1 MNAQQSVASP
11 RSAVPRLAVP
21 RTVVLVGLMG
31 AGKTSIGRRLAARL
45 HLPFRDAD
53 NEIETAAGRTI
64 EEIFE
69 QFGEAEFR
77 AGERR
82 VIGRLLQDNPPH
94 ILATGGGAYMD
105 PETRA
110 LIRSHGIS
118 VWLRAELDVLLA
130 RTSRRSNRPLL
141 KQGNPREILGRL
153 IDVRYPVYAEA
164 DITVDS
170 IDAPPEETVER
181 VLKALGAYPGVT
193 LADGG

>member
-1 MNAQQSVASP
+1 MNAHQPVISS
-11 RSAVPRLAVP
+11 RSAAPRLVVP

-45 HLPFRDAD
+45 NLPFRDAD

-69 QFGEAEFR
+69 RFGEAEFR

-110 LIRSHGIS
+110 LIRDHGIS
-118 VWLRAELDVLLA
+118 LWLRAELDVLLA
-130 RTSRRSNRPLL
+130 RTSRRNNRPLL

-153 IDVRYPVYAEA
+153 IDLRHPVYAEA

-181 VLKALGAYPGVT
+181 VLRALEAHPGVKVT
-193 LADGG
+193 GGD

>member
-1 MNAQQSVASP
+1 M
-11 RSAVPRLAVP
+11 P

-45 HLPFRDAD
+45 NLPFRDAD

-69 QFGEAEFR
+69 RFGEAEFR

-110 LIRSHGIS
+110 LIRDHGIS
-118 VWLRAELDVLLA
+118 LWLRAELDVLLA
-130 RTSRRSNRPLL
+130 RTSRRNNRPLL
-141 KQGNPREILGRL
+141 KQGNPREILSRL
-153 IDVRYPVYAEA
+153 IDLRHPVYAEA

-181 VLKALGAYPGVT
+181 VLRALETHPGVQVT
-193 LADGG
+193 GRD